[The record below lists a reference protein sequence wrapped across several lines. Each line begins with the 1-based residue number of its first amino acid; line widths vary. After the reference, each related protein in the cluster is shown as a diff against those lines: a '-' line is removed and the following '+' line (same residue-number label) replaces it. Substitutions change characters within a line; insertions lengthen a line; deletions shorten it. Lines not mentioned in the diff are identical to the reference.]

1 MKIEYDSD
9 DDIVHMT
16 LSSATVTR
24 EVSCGWYMNLA
35 FGDNELVEITILDA
49 KVRGYWPPENAME
62 LMTAPDTRAL
72 KGSVSKHGTR

>member
-24 EVSCGWYMNLA
+24 EVSCGWHMNLA